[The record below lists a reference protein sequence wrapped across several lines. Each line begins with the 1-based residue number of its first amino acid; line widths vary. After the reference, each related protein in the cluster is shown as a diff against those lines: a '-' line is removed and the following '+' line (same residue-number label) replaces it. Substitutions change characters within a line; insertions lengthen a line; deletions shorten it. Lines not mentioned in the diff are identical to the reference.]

1 MKRLIAIFLA
11 AICVVTVF
19 AGCGKKGD
27 NGKRLNYNYDMTQYI
42 TLGDY
47 KSIKVD
53 AASDTFKNYYN
64 SIYESEISAAS
75 LYVKKKEGVIAKGDI
90 AVIEYEGRVNGKKF
104 EGGTSTAET
113 PLRIG
118 SNSFIPGFEDA
129 LIGKEIG
136 KETVIDV
143 TFPDEYAAEELA
155 GKPAEF
161 TVKINYVNVLPELT
175 DELAVKLGYE
185 NKAKYEEHLNEAAT
199 ESSVYDSLL
208 SLENM
213 AVKSYPETEKGRYD
227 QIYNNAVAYAEKQ
240 AELYNTENPDAKIDA
255 STMLYKLT
263 GMTPND
269 WSYYCEQNLAVEMLM
284 YAVFDAENLSY
295 TDDDYNA
302 VLEEMAAS
310 NNKTVEE
317 IKTDYEAW
325 RLEANVVTETVLEHL
340 TKLATAK

>member
-11 AICVVTVF
+11 ALCVITVF

-27 NGKRLNYNYDMTQYI
+27 NGKRLNYNYDMTEYV

-53 AASDTFKNYYN
+53 TASEIYTNYYN
-64 SIYESEISAAS
+64 SQYESEISSAS
-75 LYVKKKEGVIAKGDI
+75 LYDKKTEGVIANGDI
-90 AVIEYEGRVNGKKF
+90 AVIEYVGRVDGKEF
-104 EGGTSTAET
+104 QGGTSTEET

-118 SNSFIPGFEDA
+118 SGAFIPGFEEA

-143 TFPDEYAAEELA
+143 TFPDEYTEELA

-185 NKAKYEEHLNEAAT
+185 NKAKYEEHLKEIAI
-199 ESSVYDSLL
+199 ESCIYYSLF
-208 SLENM
+208 SLENL

-227 QIYNNAVAYAEKQ
+227 QMYNNYVAYAEEQ
-240 AELYNTENPDAKIDA
+240 AAAYNAQNTDANIDA
-255 STMLYKLT
+255 ETMLYYLT
-263 GMTPND
+263 GTTAED
-269 WSYYCEQNLAVEMLM
+269 LAYYYEQNLTIEMLM
-284 YAVFDAENLSY
+284 YAIFDAENLSY
-295 TDDDYNA
+295 TDEDYNA
-302 VLEEMAAS
+302 ALEKMAS
-310 NNKTVEE
+310 GSGTTVDE
-317 IKTDYEAW
+317 IKTNYEEW
-325 RLEANVVTETVLEHL
+325 QLEANVVTETVLKHL
-340 TKLATAK
+340 TKLATAQ